1 MSESDIYLMQR
12 IFEGLAGEQL
22 PDIQTLLLHISA
34 ISLNQGDY
42 LFQEESLQPYIYLV
56 KNGLLKMIYETADGN
71 EWIKAFVQEN
81 MFLASVSAL
90 NKGRTSFA
98 VMAIENASLIKIN
111 YAAIEKIAA
120 LHPAWQKLL
129 TNSFK
134 LYGARKEKR
143 ERSLL
148 VLNAEQR
155 YEDFLS
161 EYPHLEHR
169 LMQKDIAAYIR
180 VTPVAF
186 SRIRKRCSQKL
197 NLGDEQ

>member
-1 MSESDIYLMQR
+1 VNESDICFVKK
-12 IFEGLAGEQL
+12 IFEGLAGEYL
-22 PDIQTLLLHISA
+22 PDIQSLEAKMSV
-34 ISLNQGDY
+34 ISLNKGDY
-42 LFQEESLQPYIYLV
+42 LFQAESLQPYIYLV
-56 KNGLLKMIYETADGN
+56 KSGLLKMVYEMASGD
-71 EWIKAFVQEN
+71 EWVKAFVQEY

-90 NKGRTSFA
+90 NMAQASFS
-98 VMAIENASLIKIN
+98 VIAIEDCSLIKID
-111 YAAIEKIAA
+111 YPAIEHIAECY
-120 LHPAWQKLL
+120 PAWQKLL

-155 YEDFLS
+155 YQDFLKD
-161 EYPHLEHR
+161 YPQLESR

-186 SRIRKRCSQKL
+186 SRIKKRFLQR
-197 NLGDEQ
+197 GD